1 MINEVGLDTFQRR
14 NAPRRL
20 PYRLYFTAPISEVSN
35 VWALIR
41 PKTKTFV
48 MQHQTQQQFEDVPDD
63 QVPEKSTLSH
73 PIGRLRI
80 HTDTL
85 PWPRGLFQLRSACY
99 WVLGLLHQLAQ
110 FLSGCTVARFEGWIS
125 GHMMQRCQGSGEHKT
140 NIHPSHDHLVT
151 IPWPFNPLPS
161 TILSWTHQ
169 LWKAGAECHCVPE
182 GGLQGVVL
190 PDCFGVAVL
199 CAYVCRVSCHKLYMH
214 CTYSSFTML

>member
-1 MINEVGLDTFQRR
+1 MPTLLDVLVGSLVLINEVGLDTFQRR

-35 VWALIR
+35 VWALTR
-41 PKTKTFV
+41 RKTKTFL
-48 MQHQTQQQFEDVPDD
+48 MQHPTQQQFEDVPDD
-63 QVPEKSTLSH
+63 QVAEKSTLSH

-80 HTDTL
+80 HTGT
-85 PWPRGLFQLRSACY
+85 LFQLRSACY

-151 IPWPFNPLPS
+151 IPWPFIHPF
-161 TILSWTHQ
+161 HQ
-169 LWKAGAECHCVPE
+169 LELNPPAVESRRRVPLRT
-182 GGLQGVVL
+182 GRGFTRRRSSWLFRGSCTV
-190 PDCFGVAVL
+190 CIF
-199 CAYVCRVSCHKLYMH
+199 CRVSYHKLYA
-214 CTYSSFTML
+214 L